1 MGTNGLQKKLHSKTN
16 NNIFLLIPLCTIT
29 CVAIGYLLGSS
40 TFVNTNTMIGGKTG
54 IKSYIGTANRDNA
67 CNITKR
73 IENSLDILR
82 TASSAGRFVMST
94 PDNNQ
99 KEPNWTD
106 TQDQQVIY
114 RVPQKWA
121 QNIGYSHT
129 LSHSFHR
136 IVHTSRHEKEII
148 NLPKRDQYLIEN
160 LRGKTVMFMG
170 DSTDANIWSMICRC
184 KREHNGGI
192 IEVTGTLNH
201 DNETECSFGPLTGCE
216 GPTLNTCKI
225 KTLNMTLHQVEGEYT
240 VHPYGKVR
248 GSLQINC

>member
-1 MGTNGLQKKLHSKTN
+1 MGTNGLQKKLHSKT

-40 TFVNTNTMIGGKTG
+40 TFVNTKYQYMIGGKTG

-136 IVHTSRHEKEII
+136 IVHTSRHEMCA
-148 NLPKRDQYLIEN
+148 L
-160 LRGKTVMFMG
+160 
-170 DSTDANIWSMICRC
+170 
-184 KREHNGGI
+184 
-192 IEVTGTLNH
+192 
-201 DNETECSFGPLTGCE
+201 
-216 GPTLNTCKI
+216 
-225 KTLNMTLHQVEGEYT
+225 
-240 VHPYGKVR
+240 
-248 GSLQINC
+248 